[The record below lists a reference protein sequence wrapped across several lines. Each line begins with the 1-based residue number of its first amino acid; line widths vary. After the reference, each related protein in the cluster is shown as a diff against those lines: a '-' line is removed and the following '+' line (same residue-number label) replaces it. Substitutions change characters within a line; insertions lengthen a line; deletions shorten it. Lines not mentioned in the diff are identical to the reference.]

1 MQGKPEPIQKASIR
15 QDVQMTLPDGLI
27 LSGDTGTS
35 LESFFI
41 EAENQGLLSFDAP
54 YMGAVVDGKL
64 RELSY
69 TLHRDAVVRP
79 ITLKNSDGG
88 RIYRRSLVMLMA
100 AAIEALWQDTRVNV
114 NYAVRD
120 GGFYCELSNREPFS
134 EEEIQ
139 QLDAKM
145 RELIAADVAISKRTV
160 SLDEARDI
168 FLKRGDTDKVRLLE
182 YRTRETLTIYSLD
195 GHDDY
200 YFGYMVPST
209 SYLQLFKLIH
219 FENAFVLQYPRRES
233 PDILTD
239 LVLHDKLHTIFEQ
252 ADDWLS
258 KLDVED
264 IGRLNH
270 LVRNNDIQ
278 EMILV
283 AEALHEQNV
292 ANIAWQVLAQYQE
305 GARIILIAG
314 PSSSGKTTFSKRLAI
329 QLLALGLRPYTVEM
343 DNYFVNRS
351 LTPLDE
357 NGEYDFESID
367 ALDRALLNTHLLQLM
382 RGEEIQMPKFN
393 FHTGIPEPGKIARID
408 TNQIIILE
416 GIHGMNPQLLEH
428 VPSDSIFRIY
438 VSVLS
443 QVNIDSHNRV
453 PTTDVRLLRRIVRDA
468 GGRGYSASDT
478 LTRWQSVRRGE
489 KRNIFPYQENADV
502 MFNSGLAYELAAL
515 RPVVEPLLL
524 QVEPNTAPHLEA
536 NRLLSFLQW
545 VQALRLEQSA
555 MIPDTSLLR
564 EFVGNSILEDYHPG
578 GEKHS

>member
-1 MQGKPEPIQKASIR
+1 MKNTSQSIQKSSTR
-15 QDVQMTLPDGLI
+15 RDVHITLPDNLV
-27 LSGDTGTS
+27 LSGDVGTS
-35 LESFFI
+35 IETFFI
-41 EAENQGLLSFDAP
+41 EAEAQGLLTFDIP

-64 RELSY
+64 RELTY
-69 TLHRDAVVRP
+69 EIHKDADIRPMTLA
-79 ITLKNSDGG
+79 NSDGG
-88 RIYRRSLVMLMA
+88 RIYRRSLVLLMV
-100 AAIEALWQDTRVNV
+100 AAIEALWQGVQVNV

-134 EEEIQ
+134 VDEIK

-145 RELIAADVAISKRTV
+145 RELVAADIPITKRTV
-160 SLDEARDI
+160 SLDDARDI
-168 FLKRGDTDKVRLLE
+168 FIKRGDTDKVRLLE
-182 YRTRETLTIYSLD
+182 YRSRDSLTIYSLD

-200 YFGYMVPST
+200 YFGYMTPST
-209 SYLQLFKLIH
+209 RYLQLFKLLH

-233 PDILTD
+233 PHILKKLD
-239 LVLHDKLHTIFEQ
+239 LYDKLHTVFEQ

-270 LVRNNDIQ
+270 LVRNNDIR
-278 EMILV
+278 EMILI

-292 ANIAWQVLAQYQE
+292 ANIAWQILARYQE

-329 QLLALGLRPYTVEM
+329 QLLALGLSPYTVEM
-343 DNYFVNRS
+343 DNYFVDRS
-351 LTPLDE
+351 RTPLDE

-367 ALDRALLNTHLLQLM
+367 ALDRALLNEQLLRLM
-382 RGEEIQMPKFN
+382 RGEEVQMPKFN
-393 FHTGIPEPGKIARID
+393 FLTGSPEPGKIAQID
-408 TNQIIILE
+408 ENQIIILE
-416 GIHGMNPQLLEH
+416 GIHGMNPQLLEQ
-428 VPSDSIFRIY
+428 VPSDNIFRIY

-453 PTTDVRLLRRIVRDA
+453 PTTDVRLLRRIVRDTS
-468 GGRGYSASDT
+468 GRGYSATDT

-502 MFNSGLAYELAAL
+502 MFNSALAYELAAL

-524 QVEPNTAPHLEA
+524 QVEPNTPPHLEA

-545 VQALRLEQSA
+545 VQPLKDEQSA

-578 GEKHS
+578 GEKKS